1 MPRYSL
7 RARGPSGAELGP
19 TATAG
24 LDFKIIPG
32 SAPEGVPPRRAGFNA
47 PFGFESRYSG
57 TGISNGVYF
66 FIIPYYL

>member
-7 RARGPSGAELGP
+7 RARGPPSGAEPGP
-19 TATAG
+19 AATAG
-24 LDFKIIPG
+24 LHLSTIP
-32 SAPEGVPPRRAGFNA
+32 VGFNPLRLRDSAASA